1 MRFSVLGAGSWGTVF
16 AKLLVENGHEVLLW
30 ARREE
35 LAEDINKNHE
45 NTEYLPGLKLPQ
57 SLIATSRISEV
68 EGFSENFV
76 IAVPVKYIEG
86 VLEKFS
92 KKPKTVVNL
101 SKGIDSKQRSVSS
114 IVRSRWQDIEYSV
127 LSGPCHALEVAVRL
141 PTSVV
146 IACENQQLA
155 RELQVAFSNEYF
167 RVYTCEDVLGVEI
180 SGAVK
185 NVIAIAAGVIDGLGR
200 WHNAKAALITR
211 GLHEIGKFGLAFGC
225 KSPLT
230 FMGLAGMGDLI
241 VTCTSTHSRNRYV
254 GEMVAKGVKL
264 VDVLKDMKMV
274 AEGVHTVKPLLEI
287 AESLKIDMPICRQVY
302 EVLFAGKDP
311 QQAITELMTRPLK
324 MEIEFK

>member
-1 MRFSVLGAGSWGTVF
+1 M
-16 AKLLVENGHEVLLW
+16 
-30 ARREE
+30 
-35 LAEDINKNHE
+35 
-45 NTEYLPGLKLPQ
+45 
-57 SLIATSRISEV
+57 
-68 EGFSENFV
+68 
-76 IAVPVKYIEG
+76 
-86 VLEKFS
+86 
-92 KKPKTVVNL
+92 
-101 SKGIDSKQRSVSS
+101 
-114 IVRSRWQDIEYSV
+114 
-127 LSGPCHALEVAVRL
+127 
-141 PTSVV
+141 
-146 IACENQQLA
+146 
-155 RELQVAFSNEYF
+155 
-167 RVYTCEDVLGVEI
+167 GVEI

-211 GLHEIGKFGLAFGC
+211 GLHEIGRFGLALGC

-241 VTCTSTHSRNRYV
+241 VTCTSTHSRNRHV